1 MSNRR
6 FFTLMIIGTILL
18 LLILLPQDQ
27 FVGAKKLF
35 NEDTTDPSI
44 DNALSAFNNLQP
56 DSKSIDGQ
64 KALEDKIQA
73 LEYRQQV
80 QNEANQQPQKSL
92 EEICRNIEDQHVTTS
107 KSTDLQEHVGI
118 LELEEDFLGDLG
130 YRSTNMWRGEFNGF
144 ETEVYVGSLLS
155 DPDQGILIMNIPILE
170 FLKVFSDPT
179 PSGTLRINTVD
190 GDQLELSSS
199 SGNILSFSLQAQQ
212 FSSDLSKSMAVADLP
227 PLPTPISDPC
237 AAFSSP

>member
-27 FVGAKKLF
+27 LVGAEKPL
-35 NEDTTDPSI
+35 NEEAPGSLT
-44 DNALSAFNNLQP
+44 DNALSALTNLQS
-56 DSKSIDGQ
+56 DSKSVDGQ
-64 KALEDKIQA
+64 KNLENKIQA

-80 QNEANQQPQKSL
+80 QYEANQQPQKSL
-92 EEICRNIEDQHVTTS
+92 EEIC
-107 KSTDLQEHVGI
+107 KSIALENLSTAKQADMQEPVGI

-155 DPDQGILIMNIPILE
+155 DPDQGILMMNIPILE

-179 PSGTLRINTVD
+179 PSGTLRINKVD

-199 SGNILSFSLQAQQ
+199 SGNIITFSLQAQQ
-212 FSSDLSKSMAVADLP
+212 FSSDLSKSMALADLP
-227 PLPTPISDPC
+227 PLPTPIADPC